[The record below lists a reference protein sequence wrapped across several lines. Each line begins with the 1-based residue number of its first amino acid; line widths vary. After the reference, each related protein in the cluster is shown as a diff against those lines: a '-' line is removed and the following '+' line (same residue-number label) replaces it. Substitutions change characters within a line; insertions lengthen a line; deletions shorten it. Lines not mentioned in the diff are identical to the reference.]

1 MFLNL
6 LKGEEKSAFLAL
18 ARKVI
23 AADSDIAE
31 KEMILLESMRKEL
44 ELEDEIIED
53 FDESF
58 TIEKL
63 CSFFSSSKSK
73 VSALMELIGIGFV
86 DGKFVHEEQEVI
98 FAIAKYMGISNEETT
113 MYIDWARRVYVN

>member
-6 LKGEEKSAFLAL
+6 LKGEEKAAFLTL
-18 ARKVI
+18 ARRVI
-23 AADSDIAE
+23 SADSDIAQ
-31 KEMILLESMRKEL
+31 KEMTLLDSMKREM
-44 ELEDEIIED
+44 ELEDELELKMA
-53 FDESF
+53 EG
-58 TIEKL
+58 TIEQL
-63 CSFFSSSKSK
+63 CAVFSSSKSK

-98 FAIAKYMGISNEETT
+98 FEIARHMGISKEETT

>member
-6 LKGEEKSAFLAL
+6 LKGEEKAAFLAL

-31 KEMILLESMRKEL
+31 QEIRLLDSMKKEL
-44 ELEDEIIED
+44 DLEEEDIAEIDKNASIE
-53 FDESF
+53 S
-58 TIEKL
+58 ICAK
-63 CSFFSSSKSK
+63 FSSSKSK

-98 FAIAKYMGISNEETT
+98 FSIAKNMGISSEETT
-113 MYIDWARRVYVN
+113 MYIDWARRVYIN